1 MIFNDDRY
9 IATNTFL
16 CGYINKLRNKKILLN
31 SWFSSLTKLYIELEI
46 HSLGGGMLI
55 MVPQEV
61 GRIKIPNLESLDKSQ
76 IMKINKLAKKK
87 EIKKIIEIGDDLILK
102 KILKLSNDEI
112 NVIKDSIETLKY
124 WRIPL

>member
-1 MIFNDDRY
+1 MIFNDAKY

-87 EIKKIIEIGDDLILK
+87 EIKKIIEIGDDLF
-102 KILKLSNDEI
+102 
-112 NVIKDSIETLKY
+112 
-124 WRIPL
+124 